1 MWQLFPGL
9 RCPGDDPA
17 DSELHRT
24 VALKIPLPI
33 FASEPSLLERFYREA
48 RAAAQLRHP
57 GIVSVHEVIML
68 DGMPVIVSDF
78 IKGKSLRGLLAER
91 RLTFEESAEL
101 IAQVADALD
110 YAHSMGLVH
119 RDIKPG
125 NIMVLK
131 SGVVGSRHAPRAD
144 PETTANEAT
153 AHGVCLLPVGNVYS
167 PVIMDFGLALR
178 EE

>member
-91 RLTFEESAEL
+91 RLTFEEAAEL

-125 NIMVLK
+125 NIMIEEAKEVSGGAISK
-131 SGVVGSRHAPRAD
+131 SGPASH
-144 PETTANEAT
+144 
-153 AHGVCLLPVGNVYS
+153 H
-167 PVIMDFGLALR
+167 
-178 EE
+178 